1 MPSASLQVL
10 PECVGRNRLQI
21 YHYDDKN
28 LQGTIYNY
36 YYQRE
41 AAFQNLTTLLLLL
54 DDSLRGVFGG
64 TAKVVDQLNN
74 SMHHVMA
81 TFYVQILFRQ
91 NETWQG
97 KVSWAQGKQKQY
109 FRSALELVKLIDSA
123 LPQPEATLPTM
134 GRGAYDS
141 GRRSYGKCI

>member
-1 MPSASLQVL
+1 MPSASLRVL
-10 PECVGRNRLQI
+10 PESVGRNLLQI

-36 YYQRE
+36 HYQQE
-41 AAFQNLTTLLLLL
+41 AEFDNLTTLLLLL
-54 DDSLRGVFGG
+54 DDSLHGVFGG

-81 TFYVQILFRQ
+81 TFYVQILFQQ

-97 KVSWAQGKQKQY
+97 KLSWAQGKQEQY

-123 LPQPEATLPTM
+123 LPQPKAKLPTM

-141 GRRSYGKCI
+141 GRRIYGKCI